1 MPFELKNQDA
11 VRIGYDPG
19 TTPTYKFPRGN
30 LFAGMNLLLKVEI
43 DIATN
48 NSAGVPSFQ
57 IGRAI
62 QKLEIKRGST
72 AVWSIS
78 GEMLELMCKYRFG
91 NAAKKNATLTVNT
104 GTNKIGYLYLPIRFS
119 PDNAL
124 KPWEYAMDTR
134 AHEYTLAITWRD
146 LTAAGTLFGTNAG
159 TVSATKAENY
169 VDIELVTL
177 GLRGNDRLASV
188 RPFFRGLIESTH
200 EVTSNNPKYKIET
213 PQDGTFRSVTLVTME
228 EDSDG
233 ADVVNGSVFDDK
245 IILTDNQFK
254 EYHAQRAEF
263 IHQATALRWGLGSN
277 LPDGV
282 FDVHFLEWG
291 SVLDALASDNIHS
304 LKFLASVVKQTGDT
318 TIRSIFDTVE
328 QQ

>member
-1 MPFELKNQDA
+1 MGIELKNQDA
-11 VRIGYDPG
+11 TRIGYDPG
-19 TTPTYKFPRGN
+19 VTPTYEFPRGN
-30 LFAGMNLLLKVEI
+30 LFAGMNLLINLEI
-43 DIATN
+43 DIAASA
-48 NSAGVPSFQ
+48 SAGVPSFQ

-62 QKLEIKRGST
+62 QKLEIKRGNT

-78 GEMLELMCKYRFG
+78 GEMLELMTKYRFG
-91 NAAKKNATLTVNT
+91 HEGKANAGLTVAT
-104 GTNKIGYLYLPIRFS
+104 GTNKIGQLYLPVRFA

-134 AHEYTLAITWRD
+134 AHKYTLAITWRD

-177 GLRGNDRLASV
+177 QPRPGDRLLEV
-188 RPFFRGLIESTH
+188 RPFFRGMIESTH
-200 EVTSNNPKYKIET
+200 EVGSNNPKFSIET
-213 PQDGTFRSVTLVTME
+213 PQDGTFRAMTLVTT
-228 EDSDG
+228 EDDTDG
-233 ADVVNGSVFDDK
+233 ATVVSGNVFTDK

-254 EYHAQRAEF
+254 EYHAQRANF
-263 IHQATALRWGLGSN
+263 VHQATALRWGLGSS

-282 FDVHFLEWG
+282 YDVNFLEWG
-291 SVLDALASDNIHS
+291 SVLDVLASDNVKK
-304 LKFLASVVKQTGDT
+304 LKFLAEVTKLTGAT
-318 TIRSIFDTVE
+318 NIRAIFDSVE